1 MNGKQIPG
9 RLNIRLRWIHAP
21 LGLGVLYS
29 SVEDPKD
36 HLYGLMSLTNVNLE
50 VEYSKGKSVGDV
62 YRDYIVGLL
71 KFFLRND
78 RS

>member
-1 MNGKQIPG
+1 MENQIPG
-9 RLNIRLRWIHAP
+9 LLNIRLRWIHAP

-36 HLYGLMSLTNVNLE
+36 HLYGLMSLANIKLE
-50 VEYSKGKSVGDV
+50 VECSKEKFVGDV
-62 YRDYIVGLL
+62 YRDYIVGSLE
-71 KFFLRND
+71 FFSKND